1 MPEAPPETLESEEVD
16 EIRVSIIGRPN
27 VGKSTLVNRILG
39 SERVIVSSIPGTTR
53 DAIDS
58 PIEHRGQRYILIDT
72 AGIRRKGKT
81 REHLEK
87 ISIIK
92 ALQSIDRSHVVILLL
107 DAQEGLTD
115 QDLHISGYI
124 QDRHRACIIGINKW
138 DLVEKDKRLAKNIM
152 EDVKNR
158 FRFFPFAPVLTISAT
173 EGTRTSRIFP
183 TIREVFTQYNTRV
196 GTGIVNRALE
206 HSLEQHEPPMVKGKR
221 LKFFYATQASVR
233 PPTFVIFCNYPDS
246 VHFSYERF
254 LVNQFREAFGMDK
267 TPIRLV
273 FRQRQR
279 RETPE

>member
-1 MPEAPPETLESEEVD
+1 
-16 EIRVSIIGRPN
+16 
-27 VGKSTLVNRILG
+27 
-39 SERVIVSSIPGTTR
+39 VSSIPGTTR

-152 EDVKNR
+152 EDVKSR